1 MTLDHPPLTHD
12 EWKAAEAAFQDR
24 PFNPLWS
31 QKAQRI
37 YDGIRAAQAN
47 RLANSQDSSVGLS
60 LPSNNPSVPF
70 HLYYSELAPF
80 IPRIAQ
86 VWILEYQ
93 DTKER
98 RLEVCPGATSIEQLL
113 KVFRR
118 RAHGRSFTIQMV
130 DVASMS
136 LPQATI
142 SSYSHDA
149 RRIDQDGF
157 LA

>member
-1 MTLDHPPLTHD
+1 MITSD
-12 EWKAAEAAFQDR
+12 ERKAAEAAFEGR
-24 PFNPLWS
+24 PLNPLWS
-31 QKAQRI
+31 QKAQRV
-37 YDGIRAAQAN
+37 YDGILAAQAN
-47 RLANSQDSSVGLS
+47 RLANSQDSAVGLPLAS
-60 LPSNNPSVPF
+60 TNPSVPF
-70 HLYYSELAPF
+70 HLHYSESAPF

-93 DTKER
+93 DTRER

-118 RAHGRSFTIQMV
+118 RALGRPFTIQMV
-130 DVASMS
+130 DLVSMP
-136 LPQATI
+136 LPADGL

-149 RRIDQDGF
+149 RCIDQDGF

>member
-1 MTLDHPPLTHD
+1 MITHD
-12 EWKAAEAAFQDR
+12 ERKAAEAAFQGH
-24 PFNPLWS
+24 PFNPMWS

-37 YDGIRAAQAN
+37 YDGIRAAQAD
-47 RLANSQDSSVGLS
+47 RLPKSQDSSVGLAYPTTS
-60 LPSNNPSVPF
+60 TTVPF
-70 HLYYSELAPF
+70 HLHYSESAPF

-98 RLEVCPGATSIEQLL
+98 RLEVCPGATSIEHLL

-118 RAHGRSFTIQMV
+118 RALGRSFTIQMV
-130 DVASMS
+130 DVASMP
-136 LPQATI
+136 LPADGL

-149 RRIDQDGF
+149 RRINQDGF

>member
-12 EWKAAEAAFQDR
+12 ERKAAEAAFQGR
-24 PFNPLWS
+24 PINPMWS
-31 QKAQRI
+31 QKAQHI

-47 RLANSQDSSVGLS
+47 RPTNSRAADVVPPVRSTIASPQSDLHYSDS
-60 LPSNNPSVPF
+60 
-70 HLYYSELAPF
+70 APF
-80 IPRIAQ
+80 VPRIAQ

-98 RLEVCPGATSIEQLL
+98 RLEVCPGDTTIEQLL

-118 RAHGRSFTIQMV
+118 RADGRSFTIQMV
-130 DVASMS
+130 DVAS
-136 LPQATI
+136 LPLAADGL

-149 RRIDQDGF
+149 RCIDQDGF